1 MLRSDDAGAAEFLSL
16 MTALLKHGRRTT
28 CPATMAPPM
37 AAPDRVEAVLTRV
50 RDVAPPGFFERNA
63 ADVISRLSDRARG
76 ALTYLAPEVEERTL
90 REVLTGD
97 RLALLA
103 DDALDEL
110 AKSLATLAARDADRH
125 SAGIRSVVFRPK
137 VQTSNHAPPGGR
149 QDVAAWLER
158 VGAAHL
164 AGERAKPFVRETL
177 DPRVLIRMPLDLTVQ
192 DALGAGWGEGQLPSW
207 VLMPVRDAVAKSVA
221 DRASG
226 MEIRDEDS
234 WEEVPLSPVLALVSE
249 VLRRERKRLGKEPL
263 RSLPF
268 RVQLDPG
275 ELSMVLTYDHAGR
288 GATLY
293 LGEAHLGAASFDPGS
308 EDSTRRRLI
317 EVALDA
323 VHETTHPLHRPL
335 RTVLEEPAWERTL
348 RRLATFVRAQK
359 DRTTE
364 PLDRMAFRVTR
375 EETLEITPLRQK
387 LLSTGGWSR
396 GARELGAIGELTP
409 ESQEHYARFSR
420 AARSA
425 TTSSGAMFRALVGT
439 PAVVDAAGEPIVVR
453 AGRARVVATD
463 DPSGIS
469 LAVRVGTAA
478 PLTFPNFLR
487 DVFDGER
494 FAVAYDEERRTID
507 VAEVPTQLIRLART
521 LAAGAALVPRT
532 ELPRLEPILF
542 GLAEQ
547 IPLEWPTSL
556 RGEGVDPDRRMH
568 LYLTARPIGG
578 EARLRFRPLPEAP
591 DVVPGEG
598 DALVVALRLDPVQP
612 SSDDTETPPERSGR
626 RVSTVRDRDE
636 ESESAR
642 RWAKRM
648 GLDVHAADGAFSY
661 VILEDEQFLD
671 LVLRARDAGEDL
683 AVAWRSEGRRTVR
696 GTLTSKNATVMV
708 RAAASWLSVDGMIE
722 IDGQR
727 LALAEVLAA
736 LRERRRYVRLADG
749 SFAAIETDLRE
760 RLSALARAGRA
771 QPDGTIQLS
780 PALSHLVAALE
791 DGGLA
796 LEADEAWIR
805 LRARTLELQT
815 KKIELPDGLVG
826 TLREYQTEGFR
837 WLVRLGALGVGACL
851 ADDMGLGKTIQAL
864 ALLLERAATGP
875 ALVIAPTSV
884 GPNWVAEAER
894 FAPSLRFVLYR
905 GRERRQELENLGPGV
920 VLVTSYD
927 IATLDITQLAPVEW
941 ATLVLDEAQMLKNAS
956 TQRGRAVRRLR
967 SESKVALTGT
977 PLENHLGELW
987 SLFDVIS
994 PGLLGPEEEFR
1005 ERFQRPIELD
1015 GDAEAHAVL
1024 RAIVKPFILRRR
1036 KAEVAPELPARTEV
1050 LQPVELSDAE
1060 RSLYEA
1066 ERAAA
1071 IQAMMG
1077 GEDGERTDAI
1087 RMLAVI
1093 SRLRQLACHPKLV
1106 HPESSATSSKLT
1118 ALLSVLDDVER
1129 AGGRAL
1135 VFSEWTRLLAYVRSA
1150 LEARRVP
1157 YLYLDGETPALE
1169 RASRVARFQAGEG
1182 KVFLLSLRAG
1192 GTGLNLTGADWV
1204 IHLDPW
1210 WNPAVED
1217 QATDRAH
1224 RIGQT
1229 KPVTVVRIVAQ
1240 GTIEEAVM
1248 GLHAHKRA
1256 LASGVLEGTEAAG
1269 KLGATELMD
1278 LIRGVDLGAG
1288 DLRRSKARRA
1298 RAAE

>member
-1 MLRSDDAGAAEFLSL
+1 M
-16 MTALLKHGRRTT
+16 
-28 CPATMAPPM
+28 
-37 AAPDRVEAVLTRV
+37 
-50 RDVAPPGFFERNA
+50 
-63 ADVISRLSDRARG
+63 
-76 ALTYLAPEVEERTL
+76 
-90 REVLTGD
+90 
-97 RLALLA
+97 
-103 DDALDEL
+103 
-110 AKSLATLAARDADRH
+110 
-125 SAGIRSVVFRPK
+125 
-137 VQTSNHAPPGGR
+137 
-149 QDVAAWLER
+149 
-158 VGAAHL
+158 
-164 AGERAKPFVRETL
+164 
-177 DPRVLIRMPLDLTVQ
+177 
-192 DALGAGWGEGQLPSW
+192 
-207 VLMPVRDAVAKSVA
+207 
-221 DRASG
+221 
-226 MEIRDEDS
+226 
-234 WEEVPLSPVLALVSE
+234 
-249 VLRRERKRLGKEPL
+249 
-263 RSLPF
+263 
-268 RVQLDPG
+268 
-275 ELSMVLTYDHAGR
+275 
-288 GATLY
+288 
-293 LGEAHLGAASFDPGS
+293 
-308 EDSTRRRLI
+308 
-317 EVALDA
+317 
-323 VHETTHPLHRPL
+323 
-335 RTVLEEPAWERTL
+335 
-348 RRLATFVRAQK
+348 
-359 DRTTE
+359 
-364 PLDRMAFRVTR
+364 
-375 EETLEITPLRQK
+375 
-387 LLSTGGWSR
+387 
-396 GARELGAIGELTP
+396 
-409 ESQEHYARFSR
+409 
-420 AARSA
+420 
-425 TTSSGAMFRALVGT
+425 
-439 PAVVDAAGEPIVVR
+439 VR

-478 PLTFPNFLR
+478 PLTFPTFLR

-494 FAVAYDEERRTID
+494 FAYDEDRRTID

-556 RGEGVDPDRRMH
+556 RGESVEADRRMY

-591 DVVPGEG
+591 DVVPGDG
-598 DALVVALRLDPVQP
+598 DALVIARRLDPVAP
-612 SSDDTETPPERSGR
+612 LEAVDADVAHLDEIDDAPAGR

-636 ESESAR
+636 ESEAAR
-642 RWAKRM
+642 RWAKRL

-683 AVAWRSEGRRTVR
+683 VVSWRSEGRRTVR
-696 GTLTSKNATVMV
+696 GTLSAKNTTVNV
-708 RAAASWLSVDGMIE
+708 RAAASWLSVDGVIE

-749 SFAAIETDLRE
+749 SFAAIETELRD

-771 QPDGTIQLS
+771 QDDGTMQLS
-780 PALSHLVAALE
+780 PALSHLVVALE
-791 DGGLA
+791 EDGLR
-796 LEADEAWIR
+796 LEADEAWVR
-805 LRARTLELQT
+805 LRARTLELQQ
-815 KKIELPDGLVG
+815 KPIELPEGLVG
-826 TLREYQTEGFR
+826 TLRDYQTEGFR

-864 ALLLERAATGP
+864 ALLLERSSTGP

-894 FAPSLRFVLYR
+894 FAPSLRVVLYR
-905 GRERRQELENLGPGV
+905 GRERRQELDKLGPGV

-927 IATLDITQLAPVEW
+927 IATLDVSHLSPIEW

-956 TQRGRAVRRLR
+956 TQRGRAVRRLKA
-967 SESKVALTGT
+967 ESKVALTGT

-994 PGLLGPEEEFR
+994 PGLLGPEDDFR

-1015 GDAEAHAVL
+1015 GDDETHQVL

-1036 KAEVAPELPARTEV
+1036 KADVAPELPARTEV

-1071 IQAMMG
+1071 LSAMMG
-1077 GEDGERTDAI
+1077 GNEGERTDAI

-1106 HPESSATSSKLT
+1106 HPESSASSSKLT
-1118 ALLSVLDDVER
+1118 ALLSVLDDVEK

-1135 VFSEWTRLLAYVRSA
+1135 VFSEWTRLLGYVRSA
-1150 LEARRVP
+1150 LEARRTP

-1269 KLGATELMD
+1269 KLGAAELMD

-1288 DLRRSKARRA
+1288 ELRRSKARRA